1 MDVRAAINHE
11 GTSAI
16 VLAVNLKALVDEAR
30 RVDGIIEVV
39 PRVGDFVSVGE
50 PVFMVHGAVRNIDE
64 RKLRGAVAFGPERT
78 IEQDSTFAFRVIVD
92 VAIKALSTGINDPT
106 TAVLAIDQLHRL
118 LRIVGGRHLHEEQIK
133 DGNGRVRVVF
143 PTPNWEDFVQLACR
157 EIRLYGAGNFQVAR
171 RLRAMIQNL
180 LRALPESRRTAL
192 RKELA
197 LLDQA
202 IEGCYV
208 VPEDIALARIADT
221 QGLGGA
227 HSAADA
233 LAIPI
238 VLDFSE
244 RDSA

>member
-1 MDVRAAINHE
+1 M
-11 GTSAI
+11 
-16 VLAVNLKALVDEAR
+16 
-30 RVDGIIEVV
+30 
-39 PRVGDFVSVGE
+39 P
-50 PVFMVHGAVRNIDE
+50 
-64 RKLRGAVAFGPERT
+64 
-78 IEQDSTFAFRVIVD
+78 
-92 VAIKALSTGINDPT
+92 
-106 TAVLAIDQLHRL
+106 VLAIDQLHRL

-133 DGNGRVRVVF
+133 DGNGGVRVVF

-208 VPEDIALARIADT
+208 VPEDIGR
-221 QGLGGA
+221 GA
-227 HSAADA
+227 APVGCMIHCLSIRCKAT
-233 LAIPI
+233 
-238 VLDFSE
+238 VVQFTE
-244 RDSA
+244 